1 MVKKAISIIFK
12 KRTYIAEYV
21 LNAKQVQGFKIV
33 MDDNNDCRR
42 EVFPSFFT
50 GKSLFRKLGF
60 STMPGFKISMSGRGR
75 GVDVFDF
82 SL

>member
-1 MVKKAISIIFK
+1 M
-12 KRTYIAEYV
+12 R
-21 LNAKQVQGFKIV
+21 LLDAKQVKGFKIV

-50 GKSLFRKLGF
+50 GNPYSENLGF